1 MCVYARTCAC
11 VGTELFPGM
20 VFALSK
26 EVGFLERG
34 SSENLV
40 KRFRGDAFKVAVTAG
55 CYMTVELSIT

>member
-1 MCVYARTCAC
+1 M
-11 VGTELFPGM
+11 GTELFPGM

-26 EVGFLERG
+26 ELGFQERG

-40 KRFRGDAFKVAVTAG
+40 KRFRGDAFKVAFTAG